1 MPSMSPTELKERL
14 MRDLPGAL
22 APERPRAHQVTNG
35 HPPAE
40 AEASPK
46 SRKAEEGPVDLLA
59 TADAIV
65 LAERLPDVVLYVRD
79 TLGYPL
85 LSNLTAVDY
94 LSDGVIEIVYH
105 FLHLDGGPPLVIKV
119 RVPREHAVVPSL
131 TPFWPG
137 ANLQEREA
145 YDLYGVQFPGHPNL
159 TRIYMWEEFEGYPM
173 RKDFPKQGDKYL
185 ADEDE
190 V

>member
-1 MPSMSPTELKERL
+1 VPSMSPTELKERL

-22 APERPRAHQVTNG
+22 APERPRAHHATNG

-40 AEASPK
+40 AEARPRG
-46 SRKAEEGPVDLLA
+46 RKAEEGPVDLLA
-59 TADAIV
+59 TDDAVV
-65 LAERLPDVVLYVRD
+65 LAERLPDVVMYVRD
-79 TLGYPL
+79 RLGYQL

-94 LSDGVIEIVYH
+94 LSDGVIEVVYH
-105 FLHLDGGPPLVIKV
+105 FVHLDGGPPLVIKV

-159 TRIYMWEEFEGYPM
+159 TRIYMWDEFEGYPM

-185 ADEDE
+185 TDEDE